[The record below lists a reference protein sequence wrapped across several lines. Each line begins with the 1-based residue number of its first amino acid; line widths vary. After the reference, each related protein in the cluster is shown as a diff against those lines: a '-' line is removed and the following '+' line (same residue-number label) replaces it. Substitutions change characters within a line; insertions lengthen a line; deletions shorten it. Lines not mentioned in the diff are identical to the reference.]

1 MTTQSA
7 GDGVAEKGQRPVLL
21 IDALSLYLR
30 AYWSFPQMSPRTGQ
44 PIGGCVGFLK
54 MLGRIASETA
64 PSQVVVCWEGGGSTK
79 RRALHG
85 DYKKGRRPDRPNR
98 FYEDDIPDTDD
109 NKVWQVSILT
119 KMLRCLPVC
128 QVYVPDCEGDD
139 VVAYLAT
146 GRFVEKPKVLVTSDK
161 DLYQLIDETT
171 TVYDLHSK
179 VYVTH
184 GSLFERFRVSAMNF
198 GLAKALCGDRGDNIE
213 GVPGLGFK
221 TLVKRF
227 PFLGSDQHQILL
239 SDVLNYSEAHADEA
253 KTYRDVLAHREL
265 LERNWKLVHLSTA
278 ALSGDQAARVDHAL
292 DTSSPVSD
300 KLGLIRRLVAE
311 GIGDLDVDGLLY
323 AFVGIETAPH
333 AVETT
338 T

>member
-1 MTTQSA
+1 MSSS
-7 GDGVAEKGQRPVLL
+7 ERPALL

-30 AYWSFPQMSPRTGQ
+30 AYWAFPQMAPRTGQ

-54 MLGRIASETA
+54 MLGRIASETS
-64 PSQVVVCWEGGGSTK
+64 PSQVIVCWEGGGSTK
-79 RRALHG
+79 RRALHS
-85 DYKKGRRPDRPNR
+85 DYKKGRRADKPNR

-109 NKVWQVSILT
+109 NKVWQVSLLT

-146 GRFVEKPKVLVTSDK
+146 GRFAKQPKVLVTSDK

-171 TVYDLHSK
+171 TVYDLHNK

-198 GLAKALCGDRGDNIE
+198 GLAKALCGDRGDNID

-239 SDVLNYSEAHADEA
+239 SDVLNYCEAHAEES
-253 KTYRDVLAHREL
+253 KTYRDVLAHRSL
-265 LERNWKLVHLSTA
+265 VERNWQLVHLSTA
-278 ALSGDQAARVDHAL
+278 ALSGDQALKVDHTL
-292 DTSSPVSD
+292 DTFTPATD

-323 AFVGIETAPH
+323 AFAGVEGSRRA
-333 AVETT
+333 AVTST
-338 T
+338 